1 MKKNFAYSRAAGK
14 RIEVVEITT
23 GAGPTKTRQWR
34 RTRITTTWA
43 PIPHHRG
50 IELAKRIQAPALAV
64 LLLLEHLIHS
74 AKSNRVKLTN
84 DLFKQYGI
92 ARQSKRWGLTQL
104 VDAGVITIE
113 QAGKAAPFVTHLW
126 YTEDGELRGG

>member
-1 MKKNFAYSRAAGK
+1 MDSVYSRSLG
-14 RIEVVEITT
+14 RYVEVDDLDT
-23 GAGPTKTRQWR
+23 GAKPSKAWQR
-34 RTRITTTWA
+34 RRARLTTTWA
-43 PIPHHRG
+43 QIPHHRG

-64 LLLLEHLIHS
+64 LLLLEHLIHG

-104 VDAGVITIE
+104 ADAGVITIE
-113 QAGKAAPFVTHLW
+113 QAGKEAPVVTHLW
-126 YTEDGELRGG
+126 YTKGGELRRG